1 MIHYLEHKKIDFS
14 KWDQCIHRAVNQRI
28 FAFSWYLNI
37 VSPGWDALI
46 ENDYETVFPLTHNR
60 KFGINYLFQPF
71 FAQQLGVFSD
81 RHLTETLVDRF
92 LQAIPRKFYYI
103 QINLNSLNK
112 VDPARYSVTSRLNYE
127 LDLIHPYQRLIQDY
141 NQNTRRN
148 LKKAGDLNLLVQRK
162 VEPDELISLFIENY
176 GKKEVKLKFRNY
188 ETLRQLMN
196 YCLKNTFSKI
206 IGVNYP
212 GNSLCAGAFL
222 LHTKDRIIFNFAA
235 SNASAR
241 ENGAM
246 FLLVE
251 SVIREN
257 AGKFAVFDFEGSN
270 DQNVARFYKG
280 FGAKEFTYPQIILSR
295 MPRILENTVNFVKKF
310 R

>member
-92 LQAIPRKFYYI
+92 LQAIPRKFSYI

-112 VDPARYSVTSRLNYE
+112 VDPAHYSVTSRLNYE

-148 LKKAGDLNLLVQRK
+148 LKKAGDLNLLVQR
-162 VEPDELISLFIENY
+162 
-176 GKKEVKLKFRNY
+176 
-188 ETLRQLMN
+188 T
-196 YCLKNTFSKI
+196 
-206 IGVNYP
+206 
-212 GNSLCAGAFL
+212 
-222 LHTKDRIIFNFAA
+222 
-235 SNASAR
+235 
-241 ENGAM
+241 
-246 FLLVE
+246 
-251 SVIREN
+251 
-257 AGKFAVFDFEGSN
+257 
-270 DQNVARFYKG
+270 
-280 FGAKEFTYPQIILSR
+280 
-295 MPRILENTVNFVKKF
+295 
-310 R
+310 